1 MRAITARHSLFP
13 RSHTHLPISFPC
25 ELPAIAGT
33 LAWAGN
39 WAYRVPRKG
48 QGRVRFCLFAGSHI
62 CPRAPSVKR
71 SIRLHAIWAQ
81 ACDDD
86 VYQQFAS
93 ANHYHPT

>member
-1 MRAITARHSLFP
+1 MRAITAHHSLFP

-48 QGRVRFCLFAGSHI
+48 QGRVRFCLF
-62 CPRAPSVKR
+62 
-71 SIRLHAIWAQ
+71 
-81 ACDDD
+81 
-86 VYQQFAS
+86 
-93 ANHYHPT
+93 